1 MYLTKTYPCF
11 SNCLLIFLQ
20 IAGKAKTVAVLGIK
34 TEAKASQP
42 AYFVPEFLQSTGV
55 RIIPVPVFFP
65 DATEILGEPVI
76 RDLKRIKKKVDI
88 LDIFRRSEDLN
99 QHLED
104 ILEMDPPP
112 EVVWLQSGI
121 SNREFEEKLA
131 ENGITVVV
139 SRCLKVDRAASG
151 FRAKF

>member
-1 MYLTKTYPCF
+1 M
-11 SNCLLIFLQ
+11 Q
-20 IAGKAKTVAVLGIK
+20 IAGKAKIVAVIGIK
-34 TEAKASQP
+34 TDAKASQP

-65 DATEILGEPVI
+65 DATKILGELVV
-76 RDLKRIKKKVDI
+76 RDLKQIKEKVDI
-88 LDIFRRSEDLN
+88 VDIFRRAEDLN

-104 ILEMDPPP
+104 ILNMEPLP

-139 SRCLKVDRAASG
+139 SRCLKVDRAAAG

>member
-1 MYLTKTYPCF
+1 
-11 SNCLLIFLQ
+11 
-20 IAGKAKTVAVLGIK
+20 VAVLGIK

-55 RIIPVPVFFP
+55 RVIPVPVFFP

-76 RDLKRIKKKVDI
+76 RDLKQIKEKVDI
-88 LDIFRRSEDLN
+88 LDIFRRPEDLT
-99 QHLED
+99 QHLDD
-104 ILEMDPPP
+104 ILAMDPRP

-121 SNREFEEKLA
+121 SEPGFEQKLA

-139 SRCLKVDRAASG
+139 SRCLKVDRNAAG

>member
-1 MYLTKTYPCF
+1 MYKTNPQSCYSYCVPT
-11 SNCLLIFLQ
+11 FLQ

-34 TEAKASQP
+34 TEVKASQP
-42 AYFVPEFLQSTGV
+42 AYFVPEFLQSTGI

-76 RDLKRIKKKVDI
+76 RNLKQIKEKVEI
-88 LDIFRRSEDLN
+88 LDIFRRPQDLN

-104 ILEMDPPP
+104 ILEMDPAP

-131 ENGITVVV
+131 ENGISVVV
-139 SRCLKVDRAASG
+139 GRCLKVDRAAAG